1 MPDAARHNEIH
12 MNTTSYWVD
21 SATLPRSRKVAKDI
35 RVDVAV
41 IGGGITGMTAAYLF
55 KKAGCTV
62 ALIER
67 GRCGGFDT
75 VNTTAHLTCVT
86 DVRLA
91 MLAAKFGKN
100 AAKAV
105 WDSGGAAI
113 DQIVRNVRNEKIQ
126 CDFDWIPGYLHAAV
140 GQDAVNEIAS
150 LQKDL
155 ELANELGFQ
164 AEFLDSIPFINRPGI
179 KFPHQAKFHP
189 LKYLAA
195 LLRAI
200 PGRGSHVFENSEAAE
215 IQAKPLAV
223 KIGRQKIRCSYLVL
237 ATHTP
242 LTGKT
247 NLASAMLFQSKLFLY
262 TSYALGGKIPA
273 GVLPEASYW
282 DTADPYHYL
291 RVDKH
296 RGFDY
301 AIFGGEDHK
310 TGQVKNTAQAYERLK
325 RTFFQLLP
333 NAQINHQWSG
343 QVIETQDGLP
353 YIGETAERQFAA
365 TGFGGNGMTFGTL
378 GAMMAVDAFF
388 KRKNPWA
395 DLFDVNRKKLLGGTW
410 KYLSENKDYP
420 YYMVRNWLAGA
431 EGKSLRTVK
440 PDQGKIVQL
449 KGRKVAAHR
458 DTRGKLSLHS
468 PVCTHL
474 GCIVEWNCTE
484 KTWDCPC
491 HGSRFAATGE
501 VLSGPAEKPLA
512 TIDADSEK

>member
-1 MPDAARHNEIH
+1 

-21 SATLPRSRKVAKDI
+21 SASLPRSRKLEKDVH
-35 RVDVAV
+35 VDVAI
-41 IGGGITGMTAAYLF
+41 IGGGITGVTAAYLF
-55 KKAGCTV
+55 KKSGCTV

-75 VNTTAHLTCVT
+75 ANTTAHLTCVT
-86 DVRLA
+86 DTRLA
-91 MLAAKFGKN
+91 KLAAKFGQD

-105 WDSGGAAI
+105 WDSGRAAI
-113 DQIVRNVRNEKIQ
+113 DQIVTNIRNEKIE
-126 CDFDWIPGYLHAAV
+126 CEFDWIPGYLHAAA
-140 GQDAVNEIAS
+140 GQDAGKEIAS
-150 LQKDL
+150 LRKDL
-155 ELANELGFQ
+155 QLADKLGFP
-164 AEFLDSIPFINRPGI
+164 AELLDSIPFINRPGI
-179 KFPHQAKFHP
+179 KFLHQAKFHP

-195 LLRAI
+195 LLRII
-200 PGRGSHVFENSEAAE
+200 PGKGSHVFENSGSGE

-223 KIGRQKIRCSYLVL
+223 KIGQQKIRCSYLIL

-247 NLASAMLFQSKLFLY
+247 NLASATLFQSKLFLY

-273 GVLPEASYW
+273 GVLPEASFW

-310 TGQVKNTAQAYERLK
+310 TGQIKDTAQAYERLK
-325 RTFFQLLP
+325 QTFLQLVP
-333 NAQINHQWSG
+333 NAQVDHQWSG
-343 QVIETQDGLP
+343 QVVETQDGLP

-395 DLFDVNRKKLLGGTW
+395 ELFDVHRKKIIGGTW

-420 YYMVRNWLAGA
+420 YYMVRNWLGGA
-431 EGKSLRTVK
+431 ESKSLRSVK
-440 PDQGKIVQL
+440 PDQGKIVRL
-449 KGRKVAAHR
+449 NGHKVAAFR
-458 DTRGKLSLHS
+458 DARGKLSLCS

-474 GCIVEWNCTE
+474 QCIVEWNGAE

-512 TIDADSEK
+512 KINYDSKSA

>member
-1 MPDAARHNEIH
+1 

-21 SATLPRSRKVAKDI
+21 SASLPRSRKLEKDI
-35 RVDVAV
+35 QVDVAV
-41 IGGGITGMTAAYLF
+41 IGGGITGLTAAYLF
-55 KKAGCTV
+55 KKAGCSV

-75 VNTTAHLTCVT
+75 VNTTAHLTCVP
-86 DVRLA
+86 DIRLHK
-91 MLAAKFGKN
+91 LAAKFGKE
-100 AAKAV
+100 ATKAV
-105 WDSGGAAI
+105 WESGGAAI
-113 DQIVRNVRNEKIQ
+113 DQIANNIRNEKIE
-126 CDFDWIPGYLHAAV
+126 CDFDWIPGYLHAPV
-140 GQDAVNEIAS
+140 GQDAAKEIAS
-150 LQKDL
+150 LQKDFQ
-155 ELANELGFQ
+155 LASELGFP

-195 LLRAI
+195 LLRTI
-200 PGRGSHVFENSEAAE
+200 PGRGSHVFENTEAGE
-215 IQAKPLAV
+215 IQARPLAV
-223 KIGRQKIRCSYLVL
+223 KIGKQKIRCSYLVL

-247 NLASAMLFQSKLFLY
+247 NLASATLFQSKLFLY
-262 TSYALGGKIPA
+262 TSYAVGGKIPG
-273 GVLPEASYW
+273 GVLPEVSFW

-310 TGQVKNTAQAYERLK
+310 TGQKKDTAQAYEYLK
-325 RTFFQLLP
+325 RAFLQLVP
-333 NAQINHQWSG
+333 NAQIDHQWSG
-343 QVIETQDGLP
+343 QIVETQDGLP
-353 YIGETAERQFAA
+353 YIGETAERQFVA
-365 TGFGGNGMTFGTL
+365 TGFSGNGMTFGTL
-378 GAMMAVDAFF
+378 GAMMAVDAFL

-395 DLFDVNRKKLLGGTW
+395 DLFDVHRKKILGGTW
-410 KYLSENKDYP
+410 KFLNENKDYP
-420 YYMVRNWLAGA
+420 YYMVRNWLGRA
-431 EGKSLRTVK
+431 ESKSLRSVK
-440 PDQGKIVQL
+440 TDRGKIIHIN
-449 KGRKVAAHR
+449 GHKVAAYRNAH
-458 DTRGKLSLHS
+458 GKISIHS

-474 GCIVEWNCTE
+474 GCIVEWNGAE

-512 TIDADSEK
+512 KIDADSEK